1 MKHKITI
8 NNIKQYIE
16 GNSKMFLNK
25 LGFQAEHLQEQ
36 VSYRMLQC
44 KNDCV
49 ITKECKYCGCD
60 VPGKMYVS
68 KSCNNRDRFPDLMSK
83 LEWEDFKTNNKINE

>member
-8 NNIKQYIE
+8 DNIEQYIE

-25 LGFQAEHLQEQ
+25 LGFASKHLQEQ

-44 KNDCV
+44 KNDCM
-49 ITKECKYCGCD
+49 ITKHCKYCGCD

-68 KSCNNRDRFPDLMSK
+68 KSCNNGERFPDLMSK
-83 LEWEDFKTNNKINE
+83 VDWELFKKDKNIE